1 MTVSAKVLKR
11 ALNINVVTSVDDGGE
26 AKTKARSYS
35 NVNPEASL
43 DQLHA
48 AGQALGGLMTE
59 DVNSIC
65 YTEKK
70 ELTVGD

>member
-1 MTVSAKVLKR
+1 MAVSEKVLQR
-11 ALNINVVTSVDDGGE
+11 ALNINVVTSMDDNGDP
-26 AKTKARSYS
+26 KTKARSYN
-35 NVNPEASL
+35 NVSPEATL

-48 AGQALGGLMTE
+48 AGTALGDLMTE

-70 ELTVGD
+70 ELQAA

>member
-1 MTVSAKVLKR
+1 MAVSEKVVQR
-11 ALNINVVTSVDDGGE
+11 SLNINIVTAMDDEGE

-35 NVNPEASL
+35 NINPSASL
-43 DQLHA
+43 EQLQA
-48 AGQALGGLMTE
+48 AGNALGDLMTE

-70 ELTVGD
+70 ELHAA

>member
-1 MTVSAKVLKR
+1 MAVSEKVLKR
-11 ALNINVVTSVDDGGE
+11 ALNINVVSGVDDSGE
-26 AKTKARSYS
+26 AKTKARSY
-35 NVNPEASL
+35 NNINPEATL

-59 DVNSIC
+59 DVDSIC

-70 ELTVGD
+70 ELNAAA